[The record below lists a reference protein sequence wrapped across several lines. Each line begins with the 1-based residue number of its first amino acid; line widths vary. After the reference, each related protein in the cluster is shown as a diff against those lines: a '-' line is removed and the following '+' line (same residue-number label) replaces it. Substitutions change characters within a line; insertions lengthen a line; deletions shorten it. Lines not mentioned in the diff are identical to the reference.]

1 MNEAVIVAA
10 RYEENVL
17 SALRH
22 LRNENIE
29 DALAEF
35 AEEFCFTD
43 RALGLEF
50 TDRERLRKFLLKER
64 ELYSGSS
71 FHVKKSVV
79 NEDHVI
85 AEWLLQYTVKEPF
98 DGNFSREVPVSVE
111 GVSVVR
117 TREGK
122 VVEWSDYYDGL
133 IPVVQHT
140 NSI

>member
-1 MNEAVIVAA
+1 MRKRCLIA
-10 RYEENVL
+10 L
-17 SALRH
+17 SH
-22 LRNENIE
+22 LRNGNIE

-79 NEDHVI
+79 TEDHVI
-85 AEWLLQYTVKEPF
+85 AECCSIRSKSHFTATSHVMCQFRCRASLL
-98 DGNFSREVPVSVE
+98 
-111 GVSVVR
+111 
-117 TREGK
+117 
-122 VVEWSDYYDGL
+122 
-133 IPVVQHT
+133 
-140 NSI
+140 